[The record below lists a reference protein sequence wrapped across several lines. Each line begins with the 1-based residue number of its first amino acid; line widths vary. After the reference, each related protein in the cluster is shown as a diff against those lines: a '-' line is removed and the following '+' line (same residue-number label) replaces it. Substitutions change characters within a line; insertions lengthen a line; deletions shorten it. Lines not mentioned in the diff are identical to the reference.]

1 MPKGKKKLT
10 GDGRARGSRRKE
22 HIQSLDVLINDVS
35 EDYLM

>member
-1 MPKGKKKLT
+1 MPKGKKKIDRGWT
-10 GDGRARGSRRKE
+10 SRGSRRKE